1 MTFSTLDSRIWCL
14 WIGSNLQIY
23 QKNQMF
29 RVAFLQK
36 KKHWFPERFFENLS
50 EEIRSFSGKN
60 TWRLIE
66 KRLQDQISKSISETC
81 WFAALLNWRFACLF
95 QTYAQNLVW
104 NIISHTLSPN
114 KKWIGDSITKLA
126 VPTGCQQKNAGE
138 QREQKKRILE
148 SFLLAND
155 FKLAISSCFILLTL
169 RFFDPQINLKQ
180 PLPFQLP
187 FSELSW
193 QYSSPA
199 VAPSILKKLCPTVST
214 PGLIHLQQ
222 LKRWWGQ

>member
-1 MTFSTLDSRIWCL
+1 MTFSTLDSL
-14 WIGSNLQIY
+14 KLVDLVG
-23 QKNQMF
+23 F
-29 RVAFLQK
+29 A
-36 KKHWFPERFFENLS
+36 NLS
-50 EEIRSFSGKN
+50 TKNRCSELFCSDKSLISKTFFWKIRGKKSDPFLEKN
-60 TWRLIE
+60 TWCLVE
-66 KRLQDQISKSISETC
+66 KSLQDQISKSISETC
-81 WFAALLNWRFACLF
+81 WFSALLNWRFACLF

-104 NIISHTLSPN
+104 DIISHTLSPN
-114 KKWIGDSITKLA
+114 KKWIGDSITKSA
-126 VPTGCQQKNAGE
+126 VPTGCQQKMLENKGNK
-138 QREQKKRILE
+138 QKRILE

-155 FKLAISSCFILLTL
+155 FKLAISCYILLTL

-214 PGLIHLQQ
+214 PGLIHLQR

>member
-1 MTFSTLDSRIWCL
+1 MEGKHLGIQDFQCIPYSDLFQSFWMTFSTLDSRIWCL

-29 RVAFLQK
+29 RVAFFQK
-36 KKHWFPERFFENLS
+36 KKIDFQNVCLKIWAKKSDPFLE
-50 EEIRSFSGKN
+50 KN
-60 TWRLIE
+60 TWCLIE
-66 KRLQDQISKSISETC
+66 KSLQDQISKSISETC

-138 QREQKKRILE
+138 QREQK
-148 SFLLAND
+148 NV
-155 FKLAISSCFILLTL
+155 
-169 RFFDPQINLKQ
+169 
-180 PLPFQLP
+180 
-187 FSELSW
+187 
-193 QYSSPA
+193 Y
-199 VAPSILKKLCPTVST
+199 
-214 PGLIHLQQ
+214 
-222 LKRWWGQ
+222 